1 MWEDCDKLHPVWT
14 HPTYCPPSSPAAH
27 TTPHGHIHTVHA
39 CTACMP
45 NALEATCVKCLNLR
59 TKNSCF
65 AIRHYDWFVVCVV
78 FVSVLGGGGLR
89 GWSGL
94 GRAHLMKPQLHTVTV
109 YVYECITHGHTH
121 IHNREGT
128 HSYLCMCVC
137 VSPSVCVCMSICACV
152 CLCVHVVIHAR
163 QLCLFNI
170 HTCWKLHACHEA
182 TVVVCA
188 SSNVSLSFCYILLT
202 ETHIDHAIKKLYGV

>member
-94 GRAHLMKPQLHTVTV
+94 GRAHLMKPQLHGSAACYIQLQCTYMSALRMDIHTYITVKGLT
-109 YVYECITHGHTH
+109 
-121 IHNREGT
+121 R
-128 HSYLCMCVC
+128 
-137 VSPSVCVCMSICACV
+137 ICACV
-152 CLCVHVVIHAR
+152 CVSLPLCVFVWVFVHVCVFVFMWSSMHVSYAYSTYTHVGNYMHAMR
-163 QLCLFNI
+163 QLL
-170 HTCWKLHACHEA
+170 
-182 TVVVCA
+182 
-188 SSNVSLSFCYILLT
+188 
-202 ETHIDHAIKKLYGV
+202 